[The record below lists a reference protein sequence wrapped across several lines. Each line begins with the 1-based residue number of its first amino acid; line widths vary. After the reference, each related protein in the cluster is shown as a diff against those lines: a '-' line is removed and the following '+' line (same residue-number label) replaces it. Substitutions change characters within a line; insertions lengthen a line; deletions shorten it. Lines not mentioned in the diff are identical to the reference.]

1 MKLARLFSAAV
12 ISASCVLP
20 AVAHAWWNA
29 DFTQRTRVVF
39 NTTDQGVTTQE
50 ALSGVVVP
58 VRLHS
63 GNFDF
68 LNAKLDGSDLRV
80 VAADD
85 KTPLKFWVER
95 FDGAN
100 ELAVVWVQVPNLL
113 PGTDKNMVHVYAG
126 NEQAPAEATSP
137 ALFDG
142 AMLAA
147 VTFAGQ
153 TGEPAADASGQ
164 ITSAAPVVRDNTGL
178 IGAAARLDGQPLSW
192 SADNLKAPGNG
203 PYSISL
209 WFKPEAVTGT
219 LVSQGALSLALDA
232 GKPTL
237 KLGDTVATG
246 GELPTGA
253 WAHLAI
259 TVGNG
264 QLTLYVNGG
273 QAAQVELPAAAVPV
287 EGALTVGNGLTGLV
301 DQLEVAATVRSA
313 DWVKMAHAAQSADA
327 KLVLAVTETED
338 TADAGEG
345 GEQGHFAILVDN
357 LTVDAWVVI
366 IILAVMFA
374 IAAWVM
380 WEKAVLV
387 GKVDKANQRFL
398 QGFRNTRDVLA
409 VPTNEAANS
418 SLARLYQAGLREL
431 RARLAGRR
439 FDVLLNLQLALRA
452 GLASMVVKADR
463 RIGFDRGRSKEGH
476 SLFINERI
484 PDRPGI
490 HVLDAIGSFCEPLG
504 LRQTEVSWDL
514 AIPPAAVE
522 WAQAQWQDD
531 GRPVLMISPCSSHVR
546 RNWYAD
552 RYAALA
558 DHAADAGW
566 RIVLCGGRS
575 DLERQTTDAIL
586 AAMRHDALDLVGKD
600 TLKQLPGLLSRA
612 QLLVTPDSGP
622 MHIANAMGTK
632 VLGLHAASNP
642 ERSGPYY
649 SRKWCVNR
657 YDRAASR
664 FLNQSADSLP
674 WTEKIELQ
682 AAPQARLIHFDQQ
695 GFDFRFVRQLFQQC
709 AE

>member
-12 ISASCVLP
+12 ISATCVLP

-29 DFTQRTRVVF
+29 DFTQRTRVVL
-39 NTTDQGVTTQE
+39 NTSDQGVTTQE

-100 ELAVVWVQVPNLL
+100 ELAVVWVQLPNLL

-431 RARLAGRR
+431 QKRDVGKAGAAPLSGASLDAVKAAVDADLIRESHTLNSKI
-439 FDVLLNLQLALRA
+439 VLLTIAISGGPFLGLLGTVVGVMITFAAIAAAGDVNVNAIAPGIAAALLATVA
-452 GLASMVVKADR
+452 GLAV
-463 RIGFDRGRSKEGH
+463 
-476 SLFINERI
+476 
-484 PDRPGI
+484 
-490 HVLDAIGSFCEPLG
+490 
-504 LRQTEVSWDL
+504 
-514 AIPPAAVE
+514 AIP
-522 WAQAQWQDD
+522 
-531 GRPVLMISPCSSHVR
+531 
-546 RNWYAD
+546 
-552 RYAALA
+552 ALF
-558 DHAADAGW
+558 GYNY
-566 RIVLCGGRS
+566 
-575 DLERQTTDAIL
+575 L
-586 AAMRHDALDLVGKD
+586 AARIKNISSDMSIFVDEF
-600 TLKQLPGLLSRA
+600 
-612 QLLVTPDSGP
+612 VTRVAEVHG
-622 MHIANAMGTK
+622 
-632 VLGLHAASNP
+632 
-642 ERSGPYY
+642 
-649 SRKWCVNR
+649 
-657 YDRAASR
+657 
-664 FLNQSADSLP
+664 
-674 WTEKIELQ
+674 
-682 AAPQARLIHFDQQ
+682 AR
-695 GFDFRFVRQLFQQC
+695 
-709 AE
+709 